1 MNRRDDDTLRE
12 GLAGYGKDELIDL
25 VLHLVRAYVVEGTQ
39 PFKPEAAMVNIPRTL
54 RELDFPGLVT
64 ELKRQLGL
72 PELELLAVRDNQV
85 YVKLGG
91 RDFVVSPN
99 ALVDV
104 LPSREERSQARPER
118 AQAEP
123 AERPARDDP
132 PARDE
137 RPAEPPRKEAPQRA
151 PADTGAKADRF
162 KMLDLD

>member
-1 MNRRDDDTLRE
+1 MNRRDDDALRE
-12 GLAGYGKDELIDL
+12 GLGRYAKEELVEL
-25 VLHLVRAYVVEGTQ
+25 VLHLVRAYVVEGIQ
-39 PFKPEAAMVNIPRTL
+39 PFKPDTAMVNVPRTL

-72 PELELLAVRDNQV
+72 PELELLTVRDNQV

-104 LPSREERSQARPER
+104 MPAREERAATFERP
-118 AQAEP
+118 APDGSAEP
-123 AERPARDDP
+123 APRI
-132 PARDE
+132 DE
-137 RPAEPPRKEAPQRA
+137 RPAEPTRTQGPPKT
-151 PADTGAKADRF
+151 PADTGARSDRF

>member
-12 GLAGYGKDELIDL
+12 GLACRSRDELVEL
-25 VLHLVRAYVVEGTQ
+25 VLHLVRAYVVEGTE
-39 PFKPEAAMVNIPRTL
+39 PFKPEAALVNVPRTL

-72 PELELLAVRDNQV
+72 PELELLSVREGQV

-104 LPSREERSQARPER
+104 MPSREERAAAVP
-118 AQAEP
+118 
-123 AERPARDDP
+123 ERPARDEAVDEAP
-132 PARDE
+132 AAAPAR
-137 RPAEPPRKEAPQRA
+137 PEAPRPQA
-151 PADTGAKADRF
+151 PQKVPADTGARADRF

>member
-12 GLAGYGKDELIDL
+12 GLARCSKDELTEL
-25 VLHLVRAYVVEGTQ
+25 VLHLVRAYVVEGTT
-39 PFKPEAAMVNIPRTL
+39 PFKPEAAMVNVPRTL

-72 PELELLAVRDNQV
+72 PELELLTVREGQV

-104 LPSREERSQARPER
+104 MPSREERAA
-118 AQAEP
+118 AQAERPQAP
-123 AERPARDDP
+123 ADERL
-132 PARDE
+132 ARDE
-137 RPAEPPRKEAPQRA
+137 APAEAPRPQAAPKV

>member
-12 GLAGYGKDELIDL
+12 GLERYGKDELIEL

-39 PFKPEAAMVNIPRTL
+39 PFKPDTAMVSVPRTL
-54 RELDFPGLVT
+54 RELDFPGLVS

-104 LPSREERSQARPER
+104 MPAREERPA
-118 AQAEP
+118 AQAEQREQSEP
-123 AERPARDDP
+123 SERPPREERPAAD
-132 PARDE
+132 A
-137 RPAEPPRKEAPQRA
+137 PRKEAPQARV

>member
-1 MNRRDDDTLRE
+1 MNAHDHDVLRE
-12 GLAGYGKDELIDL
+12 GLARYSKDELAEL
-25 VLHLVRAYVVEGTQ
+25 VVHLVSSYVLEGTQ
-39 PFKPEAAMVNIPRTL
+39 PFKPEAALVNVPRTL

-72 PELELLAVRDNQV
+72 PELELLTVREGQV

-104 LPSREERSQARPER
+104 MPAREERAAAAP
-118 AQAEP
+118 
-123 AERPARDDP
+123 ERPARE
-132 PARDE
+132 RDE
-137 RPAEPPRKEAPQRA
+137 ARTDVPAPAPEPPRPQAPA
-151 PADTGAKADRF
+151 KVPADTGAKADRF